1 MKVALV
7 TDTHFGARSDSLAFD
22 AYFKKFYDEYF
33 FPYLQEHNIDT
44 IVHLGD
50 AFDRRKFV
58 NFNTLK
64 SCKEYFFGQAE
75 RLGMTLHMIPGN
87 HDTYYKNTNDV
98 NSLELLL
105 KEYDNI
111 HVYPE
116 VTEITL
122 DERKILFVPWICND
136 NYRTTMDAV
145 GTTDAKVCF
154 GHFEFTGFQMY
165 KGVPNPHGMDT
176 DAFDHFD
183 LVCSG
188 HFHHRSSRDNITYL
202 GNPYEITWSDYN
214 DDRGF
219 HIYDTD
225 TNQLD
230 FIKNPYKMFH
240 KLFYNDMDGDSSFDL
255 SSLVGSCVKLIVVKK
270 ENFLKFD
277 KLVDSLYTCNCVEL
291 KIVEDFSEFEDDAV
305 GDDVEL
311 AVDDTMTLLRD
322 YIGNTVTDLDKNKL
336 TSVVQTLYVEAQH
349 ME

>member
-50 AFDRRKFV
+50 AFDRRKFI
-58 NFNTLK
+58 NYNTLK

-136 NYRTTMDAV
+136 NYSTTMDAV
-145 GTTDAKVCF
+145 KSTDAKVCF
-154 GHFEFTGFQMY
+154 GHFEFSGFQMY
-165 KGVPNPHGMDT
+165 KGIPNPHGMDT

-202 GNPYEITWSDYN
+202 GNPYEITWSDYD

-219 HIYDTD
+219 HLYDTD
-225 TNQLD
+225 TNELD

-255 SSLVGSCVKLIVVKK
+255 SGLVGSCVKLIVVKK

-305 GDDVEL
+305 GDDAEL